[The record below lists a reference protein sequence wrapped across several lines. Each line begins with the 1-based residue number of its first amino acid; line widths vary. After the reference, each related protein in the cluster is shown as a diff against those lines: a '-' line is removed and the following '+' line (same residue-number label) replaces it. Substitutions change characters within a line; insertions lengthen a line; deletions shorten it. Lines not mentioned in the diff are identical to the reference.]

1 MAIKQEPCDIIIVED
16 DKGIREALCKYL
28 GRDKENF
35 SSVCAFDSIE
45 KMLLATWNHKMPV
58 FLLDINLPGLSG
70 IEGIPMIKER
80 VENAEIIMI
89 SVLSDTQSIFN
100 AICAGASGYIDKE
113 VPLSQIKESILALR
127 QGGSPITPSIARKVF
142 DYFQPQN
149 QVEEQLT
156 DREQSVVRGIVD
168 GLSYKL
174 IADRLGISIDT
185 VRKYIKSVYGKLHIN
200 SKGELIAKY
209 HKARS

>member
-1 MAIKQEPCDIIIVED
+1 
-16 DKGIREALCKYL
+16 
-28 GRDKENF
+28 
-35 SSVCAFDSIE
+35 
-45 KMLLATWNHKMPV
+45 MLLATWNHKMPV